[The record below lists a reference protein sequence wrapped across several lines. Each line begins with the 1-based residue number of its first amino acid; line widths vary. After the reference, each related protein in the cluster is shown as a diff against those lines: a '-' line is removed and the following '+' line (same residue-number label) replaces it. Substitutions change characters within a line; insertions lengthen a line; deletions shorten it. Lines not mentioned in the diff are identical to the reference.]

1 MQSRKRRV
9 DLSDVQLIRRTL
21 ATKQL
26 TEDYRDVQAYNR
38 SFNTE
43 RLGVANRRQT
53 GPVYRF

>member
-9 DLSDVQLIRRTL
+9 DLSDVQLIRRAL

-26 TEDYRDVQAYNR
+26 AEDYRDVQAYNR
-38 SFNTE
+38 SSNIE
-43 RLGVANRRQT
+43 RLGLANRRQT